1 MTEEINVVD
10 EKPKRSFWGILLV
23 WGALFLL
30 LLVVAL
36 NMKTQGPLEIG
47 KPAPDFVLET
57 MEGDL
62 IALADLKGK
71 VVLVNFWASWCL
83 ECRYEAAELQA
94 AWEMYEPDGKV
105 VFLGVAWEDTV
116 KKAAAYLEEFGITYP
131 SGHDL
136 GSRIG
141 YAYRLTG
148 VPETYIIDT
157 EGNLAFVLIG
167 PFSSFDHIIQA
178 IEPLLEK

>member
-10 EKPKRSFWGILLV
+10 ENPKRFPWGMILV
-23 WGALFLL
+23 WGTLFLI
-30 LLVVAL
+30 LLVVAI

-83 ECRYEAAELQA
+83 ECRYEAAELQD
-94 AWEMYEPDGKV
+94 AWEMYKPDGNV
-105 VFLGVAWEDTV
+105 VFLGVAWEDTE
-116 KKAAAYLEEFGITYP
+116 KKAAAYLEEFGFTYP
-131 SGHDL
+131 NGHDF

-141 YAYRLTG
+141 NAYRLTG

-167 PFSSFDHIIQA
+167 PFSSFDHIIYA
-178 IEPLLEK
+178 IGPLLEE